1 MVFVGKLRYLI
12 ASSLLV
18 FALFFQGI
26 SNAETSFSSIAVE
39 GNYRIETSTILSYA
53 DIPLNSNVTDASV
66 NEALQR
72 LVATELF
79 ENVEIKVDDKSVRI
93 LVREFPMINEISVE
107 GNNLLD
113 DEKLIDLIL
122 SEPLKVYNSTLA
134 ASDADKIAKAYGSLG
149 RIAAEVNPVIIRRSD
164 NRVDLV
170 FEIFEGKV
178 VEIKRLSFV
187 GNRNFSDSRLRRV
200 LETKQA
206 GILRQFRTNDVF
218 SEDRIELDKQLL
230 ADFYSSRGYIDFKL
244 LSTTSALTRQ
254 RDGFYV
260 TFKIDE
266 GFSFA
271 LGNISITSAID
282 GVNTEDFLPVLKLN
296 SGEVFSPIL
305 IDAAMVRLETFASD
319 RGFNFLRVNP
329 IIDRQD
335 DTRTLDITFE
345 LVRGPRIF
353 VERIDIKGNSNTI
366 DRVIRQQ
373 FNTVEGDPFNPRQ
386 IRLAAA
392 RINAL
397 RFFEPI
403 KIETRSGSDEQKIV
417 VDVEVEEVPTGSLTF
432 GASYGQSVGLGGNLK
447 VEQRNLLGRGQRLSL
462 AFDTSANSGQQVLV
476 LVSQNSWGEI

>member
-1 MVFVGKLRYLI
+1 MVRAGKIRYAM
-12 ASSLLV
+12 ASSFLFVILL
-18 FALFFQGI
+18 FNWSI
-26 SNAETSFSSIAVE
+26 KAETSFSSISVK

-53 DIPLNSNVTDASV
+53 DIPLNSIVTDAEV

-79 ENVEIKVDDKSVRI
+79 ENVEIKVDDKIVNI
-93 LVREFPMINEISVE
+93 LVKEFPMINEISIE
-107 GNNLLD
+107 GNDRLD
-113 DEKLIDLIL
+113 DEKLIDLI
-122 SEPLKVYNSTLA
+122 SSKPLRVYNSTLA
-134 ASDADKIAKAYGSLG
+134 ANDADKIANAYSSVG

-170 FEIFEGKV
+170 FEVFEGKV

-206 GILRQFRTNDVF
+206 GLLRQFIKKDVF

-254 RDGFYV
+254 RDGFFV

-266 GFSFA
+266 GFSYSI
-271 LGNISITSAID
+271 GNLSINSKID
-282 GVNTEDFLPVLKLN
+282 GIDDQDYLPILKLER
-296 SGEVFSPIL
+296 GMVFSPTL
-305 IDAAMVRLETFASD
+305 VDAAMVRIEAIANDS
-319 RGFNFLRVNP
+319 GQNFVRVNP

-366 DRVIRQQ
+366 DRIIRQQ
-373 FNTVEGDPFNPRQ
+373 FH
-386 IRLAAA
+386 
-392 RINAL
+392 
-397 RFFEPI
+397 
-403 KIETRSGSDEQKIV
+403 
-417 VDVEVEEVPTGSLTF
+417 
-432 GASYGQSVGLGGNLK
+432 
-447 VEQRNLLGRGQRLSL
+447 
-462 AFDTSANSGQQVLV
+462 
-476 LVSQNSWGEI
+476 

>member
-1 MVFVGKLRYLI
+1 MVCAGKIRYAM
-12 ASSLLV
+12 ASSFLFVVLL
-18 FALFFQGI
+18 FNWSI
-26 SNAETSFSSIAVE
+26 KAETTFSSISVK

-53 DIPLNSNVTDASV
+53 NIPLNSIVTDAEV

-79 ENVEIKVDDKSVRI
+79 EDVEIKVDDKFMNI
-93 LVREFPMINEISVE
+93 LVKEFPMINEISIE
-107 GNNLLD
+107 GNDRLD
-113 DEKLIDLIL
+113 DEKLIDLI
-122 SEPLKVYNSTLA
+122 SSKPLRVYNSTLA
-134 ASDADKIAKAYGSLG
+134 ANDADKIANAYSSVG

-170 FEIFEGKV
+170 FEVFEGKV

-206 GILRQFRTNDVF
+206 GLLRQFIKKDVF

-254 RDGFYV
+254 RDGFFV

-266 GFSFA
+266 GFSYSI
-271 LGNISITSAID
+271 GNLSIRSEID
-282 GVNTEDFLPVLKLN
+282 GIDGQDYLPILKLER
-296 SGEVFSPIL
+296 GMVFSPTL
-305 IDAAMVRLETFASD
+305 VDAAMVRIEAIANDSGL
-319 RGFNFLRVNP
+319 NFVRVNP

-366 DRVIRQQ
+366 DRSFVVLFCFVSFR
-373 FNTVEGDPFNPRQ
+373 FSLRAGAVE
-386 IRLAAA
+386 L
-392 RINAL
+392 
-397 RFFEPI
+397 
-403 KIETRSGSDEQKIV
+403 
-417 VDVEVEEVPTGSLTF
+417 
-432 GASYGQSVGLGGNLK
+432 
-447 VEQRNLLGRGQRLSL
+447 RGQHPGKQGPAALPGR
-462 AFDTSANSGQQVLV
+462 DQGQVDGHHHQAR
-476 LVSQNSWGEI
+476 